1 MFVSPILIK
10 RNIIL
15 NSVIRK
21 INVELQELC
30 KKYNFNYIS
39 NNEIGTSSVCDDGL
53 HLSNNYCMNSFRI
66 RSDSGLYFS
75 TFGLNTERY
84 EVSLPIQS
92 ECAKMQTRITPNTD
106 TFHAVNGMDILG
118 YFSIVIL

>member
-1 MFVSPILIK
+1 MFISPILIK

-53 HLSNNYCMNSFRI
+53 HLSNNYCVNSFRI

-92 ECAKMQTRITPNTD
+92 E
-106 TFHAVNGMDILG
+106 
-118 YFSIVIL
+118 

>member
-1 MFVSPILIK
+1 MFISPILIK

-39 NNEIGTSSVCDDGL
+39 NNEIARSSVCDDGL
-53 HLSNNYCMNSFRI
+53 HLSDNHCMNSFRI
-66 RSDSGLYFS
+66 RSDSGLHFS